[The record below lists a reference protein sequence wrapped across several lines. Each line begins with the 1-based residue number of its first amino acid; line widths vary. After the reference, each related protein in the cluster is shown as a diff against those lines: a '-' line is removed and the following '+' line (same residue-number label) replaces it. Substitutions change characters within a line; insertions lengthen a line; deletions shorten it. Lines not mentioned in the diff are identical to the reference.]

1 MGPGEN
7 WREVMLRP
15 GNYAVTVNG
24 FRVIARR
31 EIIDFGFEF
40 VFEETAELPTLS
52 GALEKNMQ
60 VLELPG

>member
-1 MGPGEN
+1 MWN
-7 WREVMLRP
+7 
-15 GNYAVTVNG
+15 TT
-24 FRVIARR
+24 